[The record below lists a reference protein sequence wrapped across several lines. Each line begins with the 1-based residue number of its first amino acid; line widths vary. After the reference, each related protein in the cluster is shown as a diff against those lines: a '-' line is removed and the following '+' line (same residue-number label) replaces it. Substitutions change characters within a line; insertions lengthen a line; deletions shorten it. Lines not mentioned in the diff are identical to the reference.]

1 MEVRIAE
8 VRIAEV
14 RLAQVRTDVGV
25 LTTPR
30 VPGIHA
36 LLEYRDV
43 LVSWKHRQR
52 HHIILGR
59 VDDAINQVGQT
70 FGLTLRLRQ
79 PAIADVAE
87 RMERGCSAGAFG
99 QYEDRWSTHGY
110 AATREAAMAAFVNVM
125 AVREPPAAS

>member
-1 MEVRIAE
+1 MRIASLRSASPAEVRLAEVRPMEVRPMEVPPME

-43 LVSWKHRQR
+43 LVVR
-52 HHIILGR
+52 HGSTVSATTLFW
-59 VDDAINQVGQT
+59 D
-70 FGLTLRLRQ
+70 GLTTRSIRLAR
-79 PAIADVAE
+79 
-87 RMERGCSAGAFG
+87 RSAL
-99 QYEDRWSTHGY
+99 H
-110 AATREAAMAAFVNVM
+110 FVCGSQRLPM
-125 AVREPPAAS
+125 SPSAW